1 MSVTGVYG
9 FCEEGVEISVEFA
22 DIDVDPEVITERV
35 VATVVPASDCVTDD
49 MESTHQTG
57 RRSSQFWWVR
67 VILPLTSTLAAI
79 QWMFDSEDEKSL
91 KFNFKNISMARI
103 EVND

>member
-22 DIDVDPEVITERV
+22 DIDVDPEVVTERV
-35 VATVVPASDCVTDD
+35 VDTVVTASDCVTDD
-49 MESTHQTG
+49 MESTHQTE

-79 QWMFDSEDEKSL
+79 QWIFDSEDEKSL
-91 KFNFKNISMARI
+91 KFENISI
-103 EVND
+103 GKNSGK